1 MATSVACD
9 AQPIS
14 LPPRGSDSIAVAIA
28 PIWVIRYSVLLMFRL
43 EGAICISSNA
53 FRACDRT
60 VRLRALAITNH
71 LLWLHSAKLSPRRRD
86 GVLVSAKNSS
96 SQPVLSRK

>member
-14 LPPRGSDSIAVAIA
+14 LPPQGSDSSQSLSH
-28 PIWVIRYSVLLMFRL
+28 RSGVLLMFRL
-43 EGAICISSNA
+43 EGANFISSNA